1 MDERNCK
8 VRRQVAVGAAA
19 VFWTGMAAMSALLWL
34 TVVAAATPANGVIQ
48 SQDTNKAGVVADLI
62 ECKRTNGVLSVKI
75 RLRNTSNGNVD
86 VPLVSN
92 ANFDVWYVT
101 GASKKYFVLTDTDKT
116 ALASGGGGASSFS
129 SNIEKGGAF
138 MWWAKYP
145 APPAEVKSV
154 TIYTP
159 ITGPFDDVPITDQ

>member
-19 VFWTGMAAMSALLWL
+19 ALWTGMAATRALLSL
-34 TVVAAATPANGVIQ
+34 TVMAAATPANGVIQ

-138 MWWAKYP
+138 MWWAK
-145 APPAEVKSV
+145 
-154 TIYTP
+154 
-159 ITGPFDDVPITDQ
+159 